1 MKRFIIERDIPAAG
15 QKPLSEIR
23 ATAKV
28 SNDVMAELAPKI
40 QWDHSYVA
48 GDKIYCVYLAEDAS
62 VVEAQRHS
70 LHLDHRSAAGHRSD
84 GGDGEKRLTFRSPL
98 APDRA
103 SSGFRGPYC
112 CTRGCASR

>member
-62 VVEAQRHS
+62 VIEEHS
-70 LHLDHRSAAGHRSD
+70 KRSGIPFTSITEVRRVIDPTAATAKSD
-84 GGDGEKRLTFRSPL
+84 
-98 APDRA
+98 
-103 SSGFRGPYC
+103 
-112 CTRGCASR
+112 